1 MRDAH
6 KGVLLLLYFILSS
19 AVPEIHLRQVRPLTE
34 LVTIKTQ
41 PVVELCPEIKTTFT
55 RIPIKTLSEFL
66 TDLGFRES
74 GNRYDIVNSYG
85 YMGKYQFHINT
96 LRNLGY
102 DVTKK
107 EFLDNP
113 ELQEEAMLALME
125 HNRKILSR
133 YINQYRGKIING
145 VQITESGI
153 LAAAHLA
160 GPGNVRKFF
169 RLGYEFRDG
178 YGTKMTTYMR
188 MFNDYHIGQ
197 LIVG

>member
-19 AVPEIHLRQVRPLTE
+19 AVPEIHLRKVRPSTE
-34 LVTIKTQ
+34 LVTFKTQ
-41 PVVELCPEIKTTFT
+41 PVVEFCPEIKTNFT

-113 ELQEEAMLALME
+113 KLQEEAMIALME
-125 HNRKILSR
+125 HNRKILKR
-133 YINQYRGKIING
+133 YIDQYRGKMING

-188 MFNDYHIGQ
+188 MFNDYHIGE
-197 LIVG
+197 LKVG